1 MASVVVGTEVC
12 VGTVGQMNTL
22 EIELLSGWDERTT
35 TEALVG
41 FVRDTRRMPDYD
53 ELVSRLRALTLARV

>member
-1 MASVVVGTEVC
+1 MSVASVRVGTGDGE
-12 VGTVGQMNTL
+12 QMNTL
-22 EIELLSGWDERTT
+22 EIELLSGWDEQMT